1 MASFVKVIGKDFKSM
16 IRIGPVDENLVCEFL
31 EAVQAECS
39 PALDYLSAC
48 QLNVYL
54 PGTTKFSEESLDA
67 FASVPPSTP
76 DDPIIVVVPDPQE
89 EKTGM
94 RVILLF

>member
-1 MASFVKVIGKDFKSM
+1 MASYIQLLVNGSKFKYK
-16 IRIGPVDENLVCEFL
+16 IKPAPERVCQL
-31 EAVQAECS
+31 REAVKAKS
-39 PALDYLSAC
+39 DKLDSIDVEDLK
-48 QLNVYL
+48 VFL
-54 PGTTKFSEESLDA
+54 PSTTKFSEESLDA